1 MSGLNQRRKLMPGR
15 CPSCNQ
21 TYTDETLSFCP
32 NDGTPLIKDAPS
44 SYDPQATM
52 IAQPPPN
59 YAPQQDYPPQQ
70 GYYAPQGGQ
79 TPPPQGG
86 QQPPP
91 GWQQP
96 PPYGQQPPPYGQ
108 QQQQYA
114 PQYGGAPAA
123 GNKSKLPL
131 IIALAAVLLIGG
143 GIAAYFLMRD
153 NSSKV
158 TSNTNT
164 YSTSNANRTANTSTT
179 TTTMPTLPST
189 TATSTPSTTS
199 STTTTSSSDYTE
211 DEKHKLFQAVGI
223 TRDNA
228 LIVEVAEKIG
238 ISDSRGTPNPSFQP
252 FVKEH
257 FSWAVKNAAWVQEYR
272 DPQKAREYV
281 MAHK

>member
-1 MSGLNQRRKLMPGR
+1 MPGR

-52 IAQPPPN
+52 IAPPPQN

-86 QQPPP
+86 QTPPP

-96 PPYGQQPPPYGQ
+96 PPQYGQQPPPYGQ
-108 QQQQYA
+108 QQQQQYA
-114 PQYGGAPAA
+114 PQYGAPAV
-123 GNKSKLPL
+123 GSKSKLPL
-131 IIALAAVLLIGG
+131 IIALAAILLIGG

-158 TSNTNT
+158 SGNTNT
-164 YSTSNANRTANTSTT
+164 YSTSNANRTSNTT
-179 TTTMPTLPST
+179 TTTMPPMPTMPST
-189 TATSTPSTTS
+189 TNTSTPSTTS
-199 STTTTSSSDYTE
+199 STTSSSDYTE

-238 ISDSRGTPNPSFQP
+238 ISDSSGNPNSGFQP
-252 FVKEH
+252 FIKEH
-257 FSWAVKNAAWVQEYR
+257 FNWALKNAAWVQEYR

-281 MAHK
+281 MANK

>member
-1 MSGLNQRRKLMPGR
+1 MPGR

-32 NDGTPLIKDAPS
+32 NDGTPLNKDAPS

-59 YAPQQDYPPQQ
+59 YPPQQ
-70 GYYAPQGGQ
+70 GGYYPPPGGPTQPPQGGQ
-79 TPPPQGG
+79 TPPPGW
-86 QQPPP
+86 QPPP
-91 GWQQP
+91 PQ
-96 PPYGQQPPPYGQ
+96 YGQQPPPYGQ
-108 QQQQYA
+108 QQYA
-114 PQYGGAPAA
+114 PQYGEAVG
-123 GNKSKLPL
+123 GSKSKLPL

-153 NSSKV
+153 NSTKV
-158 TSNTNT
+158 SGNTNT
-164 YSTSNANRTANTSTT
+164 YSTSNSSRTANTSTT
-179 TTTMPTLPST
+179 TMPTMPGT
-189 TATSTPSTTS
+189 TTSTPSTTS
-199 STTTTSSSDYTE
+199 STTSSSSNDYTE

-238 ISDSRGTPNPSFQP
+238 ISDSSGTPNSSLQP
-252 FVKEH
+252 FIKEH
-257 FSWAVKNAAWVQEYR
+257 MNWAMKNAAWVQEYT
-272 DPQKAREYV
+272 DQQKAREYV